1 MGGLN
6 SYSSVAYE
14 PIQSADEDHVIQTV
28 DLEVVSVSLLLSV
41 GYFMDLTLELSGATF

>member
-28 DLEVVSVSLLLSV
+28 DLEV
-41 GYFMDLTLELSGATF
+41 TLELSGATF